1 MRKQFLG
8 SNFHLFY
15 TSNDMKTHMQVN
27 IEFTPAGGLT
37 AEAIVA
43 AIQDLFEHDGMHANA
58 AVCVSGYNTWTD
70 IPAPKK
76 TKTKKKK

>member
-1 MRKQFLG
+1 
-8 SNFHLFY
+8 
-15 TSNDMKTHMQVN
+15 MKTNMQVN
-27 IEFTPAGGLT
+27 IEFTPDGGLT

-43 AIQDLFEHDGMHANA
+43 AIQDLFANDSAHANA
-58 AVCVSGYNTWTD
+58 SVHLFSYNTFTD